1 MCYKEDTRMDDIQ
14 HSSSPKAK
22 IASSHWLSVV
32 LRFGHKLNK
41 EVCHGI
47 IFANL
52 FNSLYLM
59 KHSSRQFGDWFWGFA
74 HQSEKF
80 SSIGACIRHNFMP
93 CKHPSVENSTLW
105 KKRCPFQNHQIEII
119 LIIFSRVILT
129 CGNHV
134 PSYF

>member
-1 MCYKEDTRMDDIQ
+1 MIYNIQ
-14 HSSSPKAK
+14 AHLKQRLRLV
-22 IASSHWLSVV
+22 IDWDVV
-32 LRFGHKLNK
+32 LHFGHKLNK
-41 EVCHGI
+41 EVCCGF

-59 KHSSRQFGDWFWGFA
+59 KHFSHQFGDWFWGFGC
-74 HQSEKF
+74 QSEKF
-80 SSIGACIRHNFMP
+80 SSIGGACIRHNFMP
-93 CKHPSVENSTLW
+93 CEHPSVENSTLR

-134 PSYF
+134 PSYL